1 MSLKE
6 KLQSSYLAFED
17 HLQADSPLH
26 DVRNKA
32 MKSFETKGFP
42 SKKEEA
48 WKYTSLN
55 ALLNKEYSIFPKND
69 TAIEFK
75 DVKKYFLNDI
85 DTYKVVVREGVY
97 SSFLSQITHDV
108 IDG

>member
-1 MSLKE
+1 MNLKE

-32 MKSFETKGFP
+32 MKNFETNGFP

-48 WKYTSLN
+48 WKYTSLK
-55 ALLNKEYSIFPKND
+55 ALLSKE
-69 TAIEFK
+69 
-75 DVKKYFLNDI
+75 L
-85 DTYKVVVREGVY
+85 
-97 SSFLSQITHDV
+97 
-108 IDG
+108 

>member
-42 SKKEEA
+42 SNCLL
-48 WKYTSLN
+48 YTSD
-55 ALLNKEYSIFPKND
+55 AADE
-69 TAIEFK
+69 
-75 DVKKYFLNDI
+75 
-85 DTYKVVVREGVY
+85 
-97 SSFLSQITHDV
+97 
-108 IDG
+108 

>member
-1 MSLKE
+1 MNLKE

-42 SKKEEA
+42 SKK
-48 WKYTSLN
+48 
-55 ALLNKEYSIFPKND
+55 
-69 TAIEFK
+69 
-75 DVKKYFLNDI
+75 
-85 DTYKVVVREGVY
+85 RGGVEIHI
-97 SSFLSQITHDV
+97 SKCFTK
-108 IDG
+108 

>member
-1 MSLKE
+1 MNLKE

-26 DVRNKA
+26 DVRTKA
-32 MKSFETKGFP
+32 MKSFEDKGFP

-55 ALLNKEYSIFPKND
+55 ALLSKDYSY
-69 TAIEFK
+69 
-75 DVKKYFLNDI
+75 YFA
-85 DTYKVVVREGVY
+85 KV
-97 SSFLSQITHDV
+97 FMN
-108 IDG
+108 